1 MTNAVS
7 RDAYEK
13 DCIVYVSTYPPR
25 ECGIATFTADLISY
39 TDELFSDEA
48 QTRVISMNTEAT
60 ADTQYDSKV
69 LFSIQENSKD
79 EYIKAAQT
87 LNSIAHVAL
96 VSVQHEFGIFGEH
109 QGENIIAFLQEL
121 TKPSVITFHTVL
133 PEPSEEMKGVMQAIL
148 DAVDCAV
155 VMTEVSR
162 ELLLTLYDTPAE
174 KVRIIPHGI
183 HPESYTDGASA
194 KERLGLSGK
203 RVLSTFGLLSRG
215 KGIEYG
221 IRALPDI
228 VATYPDTVYLV
239 LGATH
244 PVVARR
250 EGEVY
255 RNELI
260 ALARELGVE
269 AHVVFHNRYL
279 ETKELLLFLEATDIY
294 LSLSQNPNQAVSGT
308 LSYALGAGRT
318 VFSTSFMQAKEIVT
332 PEVGVLLPFES
343 HQEIADNVRRVF
355 GNEAELK
362 SLGKAAYFRTRAM
375 TWPNVALGYMTVFS
389 EHAPSLLGF
398 KECMVPIKLDY
409 IKKLTDDFGI
419 WQFAHL
425 GNPDPKFG
433 YTLDDNARALVAM
446 SWYSA
451 SHPSEDAKNLADT
464 YLGFIERAAT
474 VHPESFAN
482 YFTTERISHTSLNN
496 NENLEDA
503 NARALW
509 ALAEVMHS
517 TLPEGVVARARA
529 LFSERTAEH
538 RQVVS
543 PRAAA
548 AYIKAFAA
556 VADFPESREE
566 SMLRIRRYAD
576 FLVDL
581 YERSSD
587 SSWQWFEESLTYS
600 NGVLPEA
607 LLIAY
612 TVTRDEKYLQVGK
625 SALDFLLAQ
634 SFEGGVCVPVGQAG
648 WYKKGGKKERHD
660 QQPEEVSALVLAIA
674 KMISIK
680 SEPIYREKIVLAFN
694 WFLGNNLLRQFV
706 YTHSTGGCYD
716 GIGEHAIN
724 LNQGA
729 ESTVSYLLARIA
741 MDRIAKPV
749 SKARYPKD

>member
-1 MTNAVS
+1 MTEAS
-7 RDAYEK
+7 RDVYEK
-13 DCIVYVSTYPPR
+13 DCIVYLSTYPPR
-25 ECGIATFTADLISY
+25 ECGIATFTADLIAY

-48 QTRVISMNTEAT
+48 QTRVIAMNTEAT
-60 ADTQYDSKV
+60 VGIEYGSKV
-69 LFSIQENSKD
+69 LFSIQENSRE

-87 LNSIAHVAL
+87 LNSMAHVTL
-96 VSVQHEFGIFGEH
+96 ISIQHEFGIFGDDN
-109 QGENIIAFLQEL
+109 GKNIIAFLTEL
-121 TKPSVITFHTVL
+121 SKPSVVTFHTVL
-133 PEPSEEMKGVMQAIL
+133 PEPSDEMKSVMQAIL
-148 DAVDCAV
+148 NHVRSVV
-155 VMTEVSR
+155 VMTKVSR
-162 ELLLTLYDTPAE
+162 ELLLSLYDVPSE

-183 HPESYTDGASA
+183 HPEPYTEGASA

-228 VATYPDTVYLV
+228 VAQYPDTVYLV

-269 AHVVFHNRYL
+269 EYIVFHNRYL

-318 VFSTSFMQAKEIVT
+318 VFSTAFMQAKEVIT
-332 PEVGVLLPFES
+332 PEVGVLIPFDTHE
-343 HQEIADNVRRVF
+343 EIAHNVRRLF
-355 GNEAELK
+355 GNEGELK

-398 KECMVPIKLDY
+398 KECLVPIRLDH
-409 IKKLTDDFGI
+409 IKKLTDDFGML
-419 WQFAHL
+419 QFAHL

-433 YTLDDNARALVAM
+433 YTLDDNARALVAL

-451 SHPSEDAKNLADT
+451 SLHNEETYTLADT
-464 YLGFIERAAT
+464 YLGFIERSAA
-474 VHPESFAN
+474 VQRESFAN
-482 YFTTERISHTSLNN
+482 YFTTARIAHDSLNN

-509 ALAEVMHS
+509 ALSEVIHS
-517 TLPEGVVARARA
+517 TLPSELVERART
-529 LFSERTAEH
+529 LFSERIVLH
-538 RQVVS
+538 KQVVS

-548 AYIKAFAA
+548 AYIKAFAN
-556 VADFPESREE
+556 VKTTSDSHSE
-566 SMLRIRRYAD
+566 SMSHIRMYAD

-587 SSWQWFEESLTYS
+587 GEWHWFEEVLTYS
-600 NGVLPEA
+600 NGVLPES

-612 TVTRDEKYLQVGK
+612 TATGDERYLHVGK
-625 SALDFLLAQ
+625 VSLDFLLAQ
-634 SFEGGVCVPVGQAG
+634 SFEGNVCVPVGQAG

-660 QQPEEVSALVLAIA
+660 QQPEEVSALVLALA

-680 SEPIYREKIVLAFN
+680 SEAIYREKIMLAFN

-706 YTHSTGGCYD
+706 YTHATGGCYD

-741 MDRIAKPV
+741 MDRI
-749 SKARYPKD
+749 SENC

>member
-1 MTNAVS
+1 MM
-7 RDAYEK
+7 YETKHTTSDK
-13 DCIVYVSTYPPR
+13 DCIVYLSTYPPR
-25 ECGIATFTADLISY
+25 ACGIATFTADLISY
-39 TDELFSDEA
+39 TDELFSDEVE
-48 QTRVISMNTEAT
+48 TRVIAMNTEAT
-60 ADTQYDSKV
+60 ADTEYGPKV
-69 LFSIQENSKD
+69 LFSIQENQEQ

-87 LNSIAHVAL
+87 LNAMAHVSL
-96 VSVQHEFGIFGEH
+96 ISIQHEFGIFGEH
-109 QGENIIAFLQEL
+109 FGKNILLFLQEL

-133 PEPSEEMKGVMQAIL
+133 PEPPVEMKEVMQAIL
-148 DAVDCAV
+148 NRVESAV

-162 ELLLTLYDTPAE
+162 ELLLSIYDVSPL

-183 HPESYTDGASA
+183 HPEPYTDGVSA

-221 IRALPDI
+221 IRALPAI
-228 VATYPDTVYLV
+228 VSEYPDTVYLV

-269 AHVVFHNRYL
+269 EYVHFHNRYL

-308 LSYALGAGRT
+308 LSYALGAGRA
-318 VFSTSFMQAKEIVT
+318 VFSTAFMQAKEMIT
-332 PEVGVLLPFES
+332 PEVGVLINFDEYKSIS
-343 HQEIADNVRRVF
+343 HNVLRLF

-375 TWPNVALGYMTVFS
+375 TWANVGLGYMTVFS
-389 EHAPSLLGF
+389 EYAPSLLGF
-398 KECMVPIKLDY
+398 KHCMVPIKLDY
-409 IKKLTDDFGI
+409 IKKLTDDFGM

-425 GNPDPKFG
+425 GNPNTHFG

-446 SWYSA
+446 CWLNK
-451 SHPSEDAKNLADT
+451 HMPNEDTVFLAEI
-464 YLGFIERAAT
+464 YLGFIERSAA

-482 YFTTERISHTSLNN
+482 YFTVERRADSGLNN

-509 ALAEVMHS
+509 ALSEVMRS
-517 TLPEGVVARARA
+517 ALPKEIIDRAKK
-529 LFSERTAEH
+529 LFSERTAVH
-538 RQVVS
+538 TQVVS

-548 AYIKAFAA
+548 AYIKAFAN
-556 VADFPESREE
+556 VAGISGDSVEQVEHVRF
-566 SMLRIRRYAD
+566 YAD

-587 SSWQWFEESLTYS
+587 GEWQWFEEALTYS

-607 LLIAY
+607 LLVAY
-612 TVTRDEKYLQVGK
+612 TTTNDERYLSVGK

-634 SFEGGVCVPVGQAG
+634 SFEGTVCVPVGQAG

-660 QQPEEVSALVLAIA
+660 QQPEEVSALVLALA
-674 KMISIK
+674 KMISIE
-680 SEPIYREKIVLAFN
+680 SDSVYQEKIILAFN
-694 WFLGNNLLRQFV
+694 WFLGNNLLHQFV
-706 YTHSTGGCYD
+706 YTHATGGCYD
-716 GIGEHAIN
+716 GIGERAIN

-729 ESTVSYLLARIA
+729 ESTVVYLLARIA
-741 MDRIAKPV
+741 MDGIGETC
-749 SKARYPKD
+749 